1 MSSPRLLTCVGADPL
16 SSLYGGLAQQ
26 EPVDPR
32 GVMSRL
38 RRLAKKDDQVIY
50 PGQYDNEHVRA
61 HERTFNGIFPL
72 TILELEISCALD
84 GIPDIQTAP

>member
-1 MSSPRLLTCVGADPL
+1 MMLIEF

-26 EPVDPR
+26 EPVDSR

-50 PGQYDNEHVRA
+50 PGQYDNEHVRV
-61 HERTFNGIFPL
+61 HEQTSIKICFLTF
-72 TILELEISCALD
+72 LELEIPCALD
-84 GIPDIQTAP
+84 GITDIQTAS